1 MRRTYTP
8 APAMTALELL
18 RWSWRQLTSMRTAL
32 ILLFLLAVASIPGSV
47 IPQSGVDPAAVFAFR
62 ESSPELAKWYDR
74 LGLFHVYSSVWFSA
88 VYVLLMVSLVGC
100 IIPRARVYWRAFR
113 AQPPDAPRN
122 LDRLSVHREWS
133 TGDEPD
139 SVAGHAEDV
148 LRGQRYRTRRY
159 VDERGRR
166 VLAAENGHFREAG
179 NLVFHLA
186 LLVVLFGVAYGSLY
200 GFKGGALVVEGQ
212 GFANTLT
219 QYDEFKPGAR
229 FDPADLDPLSFT
241 VDDFAVRF
249 ETSGDQRG
257 APRSFDA
264 DLTYVEEPGAQPQ
277 KHNLQVNHPLQVDG
291 TSVFLVGHGYAPEV
305 TVRDGRG
312 NIAFQG
318 PVAFLPQ
325 DSSYTSLGVIKAPDA
340 EPTQLGFEGFFLPT
354 AAFSP
359 QRGPYS
365 AFPDALDPALV
376 LTACRGNLQMGG
388 EPQSVYVLEKS
399 RLQQFRQADGE
410 PFRLLLRPGK
420 TIRLPHGQGSISF
433 DGLSRAVQL
442 QISSSPG
449 KVVPLT
455 GVLAAIAGL
464 IASLFIRP
472 RRAWVRVGTDGGA
485 TVVQVAGLDRVAG
498 GDLAGAVEDIETA
511 IRSRSSDRPE
521 SPEGSAGS
529 ASSDGPAAK
538 DTEDTKGT
546 KGTKGMERA

>member
-1 MRRTYTP
+1 MRRSYTL

-62 ESSPELAKWYDR
+62 ESSPELARWYDR

-133 TGDEPD
+133 SGDEPET
-139 SVAGHAEDV
+139 VAGHAEKV
-148 LRGQRYRTRRY
+148 LRGKRYRTRRY
-159 VDERGRR
+159 VDERGRH

-219 QYDEFKPGAR
+219 QYDESKPGAR

-241 VDDFAVRF
+241 VDDFAVTF
-249 ETSGDQRG
+249 ETGGDQRG

-264 DLTYVEEPGAQPQ
+264 DLTYVEQPGAQPQ
-277 KHNLQVNHPLQVDG
+277 KYNLQVNHPLQVDG
-291 TSVFLVGHGYAPEV
+291 TSVYLVGHGYAPEV
-305 TVRDGRG
+305 TVRDGQG

-354 AAFSP
+354 VAFSP

-376 LTACRGNLQMGG
+376 LTAYRGNLQMGG

-399 RLQQFRQADGE
+399 KLQQFRQDSGE

-420 TIRLPHGQGSISF
+420 TIDLPNGQGSIRF

-449 KVVPLT
+449 KVVPLV

-464 IASLFIRP
+464 ITSLFIRP
-472 RRAWVRVGTDGGA
+472 RRAWVRVGADDGA

-498 GDLAGAVEDIETA
+498 GDLAGAVEDIETG
-511 IRSRSSDRPE
+511 IRSRSSD
-521 SPEGSAGS
+521 SSQSS
-529 ASSDGPAAK
+529 ASK
-538 DTEDTKGT
+538 ETE
-546 KGTKGMERA
+546 GMERA